1 MYSLFLDGVQMP
13 ITPSKIST
21 KINGK
26 NKTLTLMND
35 GEVNK
40 LKRAGLTDISFE
52 VDLPNT
58 KYPYAVYP
66 NGFQPANYY
75 LERIEQMKIEGKPFQ
90 FILNRMKPNGDL
102 LFDTN
107 MTVSLEDYEIIED
120 AENGFD
126 ITVPINLKQ
135 YRYYGNKKLVVQSKE
150 TTTTTVKVEKA
161 RSTNG
166 KTTPKTHTVVKG
178 DTLWAIC
185 KKYYGKATRA
195 MTDELAKK
203 NNIKNPNLIYPG
215 DVIKL

>member
-1 MYSLFLDGVQMP
+1 MYNLFLDGVQMP
-13 ITPSKIST
+13 VTPSKIST

-35 GEVNK
+35 GEINK

-52 VDLPNT
+52 VDFPNT

-66 NGFQPANYY
+66 NGFKPADYY
-75 LERIEQMKIEGKPFQ
+75 LELIEQMKIERKTFQ
-90 FILNRMKPNGDL
+90 FILNRTKPNGDL

-126 ITVPINLKQ
+126 ITVSINLKQ
-135 YRYYGNKKLVVQSKE
+135 YRYYGNKKLVVQAKE
-150 TTTTTVKVEKA
+150 TTTTIVKVEKV

-166 KTTPKTHTVVKG
+166 KTAPKTHTVVKG

-185 KKYYGKATRA
+185 KKYYGKATMA